1 MMNKK
6 SYLLAIA
13 AALLV
18 TGGTVTPS
26 HAAYDE
32 NLHTYT
38 LDTVVVNADRT
49 KNQFGDTITYRMDC
63 LFGATETTVS
73 HSDATSPRSFEP
85 PVVEAVRPS
94 GIDGDPLAPVTLLF
108 GNTDDKCRHFPIIL
122 GNSWRHHFEWIA

>member
-38 LDTVVVNADRT
+38 LIR
-49 KNQFGDTITYRMDC
+49 
-63 LFGATETTVS
+63 
-73 HSDATSPRSFEP
+73 
-85 PVVEAVRPS
+85 
-94 GIDGDPLAPVTLLF
+94 
-108 GNTDDKCRHFPIIL
+108 
-122 GNSWRHHFEWIA
+122 W